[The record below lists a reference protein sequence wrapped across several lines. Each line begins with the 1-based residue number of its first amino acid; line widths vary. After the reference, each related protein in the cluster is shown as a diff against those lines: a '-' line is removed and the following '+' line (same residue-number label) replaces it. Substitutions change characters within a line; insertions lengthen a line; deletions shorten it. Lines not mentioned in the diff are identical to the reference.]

1 MPPFSDGLKE
11 PPHTQSITM
20 KKLLL
25 IGAILMQ
32 PVYGAK
38 LPASVDSELQELARF
53 CRLLGGRPHGFQQA
67 VERADLNGDGITDYV
82 LDDSELQ
89 CYGASGSVG
98 MFGNRNGGGVTVF
111 LGRADGKAEKSIFI
125 TARSVQKSIMSA
137 NRRNFTS
144 AWRVHTAA
152 KRPKAKKRDGYEK
165 CSRPLK
171 WNDKSRRFQIDM
183 QTKRTALHWW

>member
-1 MPPFSDGLKE
+1 
-11 PPHTQSITM
+11 M

-38 LPASVDSELQELARF
+38 LPTSVDSELQELARF

-82 LDDSELQ
+82 LAIAN
-89 CYGASGSVG
+89 CNA
-98 MFGNRNGGGVTVF
+98 TA
-111 LGRADGKAEKSIFI
+111 RAVRWECSATATAAALPFFSAVRMEKPKKHFI

-152 KRPKAKKRDGYEK
+152 KRPKAKNGTA
-165 CSRPLK
+165 
-171 WNDKSRRFQIDM
+171 
-183 QTKRTALHWW
+183 TKNAADR